1 MSQLKETGID
11 LKLEEFGDYDKD
23 YPYYHIDKNVN
34 SSKRSLNA
42 SMDMRHV
49 IESKGIRW
57 CVDFDSL
64 DRIRKTQKRKKKL
77 LRKIKTST
85 KDNKNEILKGVEVYE
100 SK

>member
-1 MSQLKETGID
+1 MSAVLEVVYGHILKMFRGID

-64 DRIRKTQKRKKKL
+64 DRIRKNTEEKEKPV
-77 LRKIKTST
+77 
-85 KDNKNEILKGVEVYE
+85 NKNKDQYE
-100 SK
+100 R